1 MATDDKTTLM
11 IRYSIIKI
19 MNTKSCNR
27 VILSSYTNKAKT
39 NISFSK
45 LWTKMKLFL

>member
-1 MATDDKTTLM
+1 MATDDKTTLI

-19 MNTKSCNR
+19 MKKKSYNR
-27 VILSSYTNKAKT
+27 VILSTYTNKAKT
-39 NISFSK
+39 NFSFSK